1 LDWGTSGDNGEPGGR
16 DDTFTV
22 VYTTIDQVALD
33 TEGVDEEL
41 TEQSTLPAK
50 NDNAEVDNDI
60 NDNLDADH
68 DDDASIHFRSINDIL
83 MMVGFAPRALV
94 AEELHVVSSDEL
106 TSFVEVEHNPC

>member
-41 TEQSTLPAK
+41 TE
-50 NDNAEVDNDI
+50 
-60 NDNLDADH
+60 
-68 DDDASIHFRSINDIL
+68 
-83 MMVGFAPRALV
+83 
-94 AEELHVVSSDEL
+94 
-106 TSFVEVEHNPC
+106 